1 MGCGLSALIG
11 RRTHTHSATRAPAG
25 PTRAARLCAGRIVC
39 RAVPPA
45 GLAPLRRSPRA
56 PGPSPSAA
64 RGIPTRE
71 GGAPG
76 RRSGPRKPT
85 APHGAASAAG
95 NRRPWASGGRA
106 SGAKGGGPAAPAS
119 PRRPGPARP
128 RGHRRAAPARAQLP
142 RPGPSSPGQAG
153 PRSSPTRRTPLGR
166 WGRASAGRAGRPDS
180 SPQPAPWP
188 ARRADVSRRDFPGHS
203 LPRGGEQK
211 RAPSDRPRAVPVF
224 SCQAGGFQGQAVL
237 CLCLSDSGN
246 RRKAHFVPFLKK
258 ETKQIG
264 GGSVT

>member
-1 MGCGLSALIG
+1 MGRGLSALIG

-45 GLAPLRRSPRA
+45 GLVPRRRCPRA
-56 PGPSPSAA
+56 RGPSPSTA

-76 RRSGPRKPT
+76 RRSGPRTPP
-85 APHGAASAAG
+85 APHGAAAAAAG
-95 NRRPWASGGRA
+95 NRRPWASGGWTC
-106 SGAKGGGPAAPAS
+106 GARVCGPASPAS
-119 PRRPGPARP
+119 PRAADS
-128 RGHRRAAPARAQLP
+128 RGHRRAAPARAELP
-142 RPGPSSPGQAG
+142 RPGSSSPGQAG
-153 PRSSPTRRTPLGR
+153 PGCSPARRTPLGR
-166 WGRASAGRAGRPDS
+166 SGRASAVPGASRPDS
-180 SPQPAPWP
+180 SPQPAHWP
-188 ARRADVSRRDFPGHS
+188 AGRADVSRRDFPGHD
-203 LPRGGEQK
+203 LPERRGARARPPPTGPGECL
-211 RAPSDRPRAVPVF
+211 F
-224 SCQAGGFQGQAVL
+224 SCQAGGFQGQAVP

-246 RRKAHFVPFLKK
+246 GRKAHFVPFLKK